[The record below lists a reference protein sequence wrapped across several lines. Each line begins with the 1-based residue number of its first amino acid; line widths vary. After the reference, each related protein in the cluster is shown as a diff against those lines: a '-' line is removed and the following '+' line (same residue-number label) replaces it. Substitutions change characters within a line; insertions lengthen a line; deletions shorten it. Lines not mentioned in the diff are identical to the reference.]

1 MRRISVLFALSLA
14 PASFAAPAEAQSRG
28 CEGSPGAGKVRLDVV
43 ATNLRNGKGEVAFT
57 VYADDRKR
65 FLAKGGKL
73 ARIRVPAAAPTTTA
87 CFRLPAG
94 RYAIAIYHDENA
106 DHDFNRTL
114 WMPKEGF
121 GFSNDAPTTL
131 GLPSLDKVRFML
143 PAGGTTVR
151 IRMRYRR

>member
-1 MRRISVLFALSLA
+1 MKRSSVLFVLSLA
-14 PASFAAPAEAQSRG
+14 SAVSAASADAQPRG
-28 CEGSPGAGKVRLDVV
+28 CEGPPGAGAVRLDVA
-43 ATNLRNGKGEVAFT
+43 ATNLRNAKGEVAFT

-131 GLPSLDKVRFML
+131 GLPSLEKARFTL

-151 IRMRYRR
+151 MRMRYRR